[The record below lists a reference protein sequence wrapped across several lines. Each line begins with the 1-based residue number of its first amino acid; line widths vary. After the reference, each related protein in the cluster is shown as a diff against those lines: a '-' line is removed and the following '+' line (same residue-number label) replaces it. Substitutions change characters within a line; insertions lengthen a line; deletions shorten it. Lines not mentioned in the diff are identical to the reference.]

1 MVLQKRP
8 SEIGKVN
15 NELKIPF
22 DTNLISNILKVYLI
36 LHYSYDHF

>member
-1 MVLQKRP
+1 MVLQKGP
-8 SEIGKVN
+8 SEIGKVS

-36 LHYSYDHF
+36 LHYSYNHS